1 LGLPPRPVVEKEH
14 LRRQQETELV
24 TACRTKRI
32 ADVQRLLN
40 MGVDPDT
47 LTFMPGAALRR
58 LTSKPFDGAA
68 ASGNVVGKAV
78 QSAAHKSGGDHDD
91 EKH

>member
-47 LTFMPGAALRR
+47 PTFMPGAALFWA
-58 LTSKPFDGAA
+58 LSTSERSATMLLAQGANPTQRCNGVTPL
-68 ASGNVVGKAV
+68 S
-78 QSAAHKSGGDHDD
+78 
-91 EKH
+91 